1 MYLIGYVLKP
11 QGLKGE
17 IKVNPVSP
25 DPERFKSLNKVYL
38 KNDTIQAYLVEKVR
52 ISNKFVFLKFREVN
66 SRDEAELLRDCEILI
81 DPDERIRLSA
91 DEYFIHDLFGCQV
104 FTQQGDLLGT
114 LVDVWQSS
122 SNDVYVVKNQIGE
135 EILVPAI
142 KDIIKNV
149 DLETKK
155 IIIQLIEGMV

>member
-25 DPERFKSLNKVYL
+25 DPERFKSLGKVYL
-38 KNDTIQAYLVEKVR
+38 KNDTVQTYLVEKVR
-52 ISNKFVFLKFREVN
+52 ISNKFVYLKFKDVDSRE
-66 SRDEAELLRDCEILI
+66 EAELLRDCEILI

-91 DEYFIHDLFGCQV
+91 DEYFIHDLLECQI
-104 FTQQGDLLGT
+104 FTQEGELLGT

-122 SNDVYVVKNQIGE
+122 SNDIYVVKNQVGE

-142 KDIIKNV
+142 KDVIKNV
-149 DLETKK
+149 DIETKK

>member
-25 DPERFKSLNKVYL
+25 DLERFKLLEKVYL
-38 KNDTIQAYLVEKVR
+38 KNDTIQTYLVENVR
-52 ISNKFVFLKFREVN
+52 ISNRFVYLKFSEVN
-66 SRDEAELLRDCEILI
+66 TRDEAEQLRDCEILV

-91 DEYFIHDLFGCQV
+91 GEYFIHDLLDCQV

-114 LVDVWQSS
+114 LVEVWQNS
-122 SNDVYVVKNQIGE
+122 SNDVYVVKNQLGV

-142 KDIIKNV
+142 KDVIKNV
-149 DLETKK
+149 DIKAKK